1 MRRAAT
7 DPPPRRHRH
16 HYAGVFAPHARW
28 RARDPPDLDTGLAFD
43 FDQRTPADPSFDQT
57 LR

>member
-1 MRRAAT
+1 MPACS
-7 DPPPRRHRH
+7 P
-16 HYAGVFAPHARW
+16 